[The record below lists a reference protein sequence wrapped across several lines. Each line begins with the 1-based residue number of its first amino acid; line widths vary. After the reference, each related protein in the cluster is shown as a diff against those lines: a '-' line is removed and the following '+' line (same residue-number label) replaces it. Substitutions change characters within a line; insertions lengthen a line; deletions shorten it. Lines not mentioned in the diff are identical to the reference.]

1 MAKNRDNKKEQIELI
16 EPKPTKK
23 AKVQQTS
30 SIKKKDQQT
39 PSIKGD
45 GLKEPS
51 KKVKGYSETFNKNIE
66 KSSTKKE
73 KNINPSEM
81 YKKPDSQ
88 KNLQTDEKKPVIMPL
103 IPLRGLHIYPG
114 VSLSFDVQRDGS
126 KMALKTSERD
136 GEFLF
141 VSSQI
146 EGKNTW
152 PIAEEIHD
160 IGCIVK
166 VRQIIEI
173 PNGGGFKVLA
183 EGYSRGRIV
192 RYVEKAPF
200 YIVEIEELESTLEYE
215 DSYIQAYKRTLLST
229 LENYGIVSG
238 KVSPE
243 MVQVLRNIDFLS
255 LLCDMIASNMSF
267 SHKDK
272 QILLEQLDAIER
284 TKKLIDLIDK
294 ETEITFIEKTIM
306 EKVRITIDKGQK
318 DYFLREQIKAIQ
330 EELGDKIGTQEETNK
345 YNEQLNRLE
354 LNDET
359 RAKLAKEIVRLS
371 NQPLGSPEGSQ
382 IRSYLDVVFELP
394 WGKQSKDR
402 LSILQA
408 RKTLDKDHYGLEKV
422 KERILEF
429 LAVRKLKIESG
440 IAITKGPILCLVGPP
455 GVGKTSIAKSLAEA
469 LGRKYIRMSLG
480 GVHDEAEIR
489 GHRRTYIGSMP
500 GRFIQAMK
508 QAGTDNPLILLDEI
522 DKLGKDYRGD
532 PSSAL
537 LEVLDPEQNNTFRD
551 HYLEIPYDLSKVL
564 FITTANTWETIPQA
578 LLDRMEIV
586 SLSGY
591 TQEEKLEIAIR
602 HIVPKQIKENALK
615 KANIQFSREAILM
628 MIEFYTREAGVRE
641 LERQIAKACRKVA
654 MMMGE
659 KGVKKVTITPM
670 MVEQMLGKKIYHHDL
685 AFTIDQIGVATGLAW
700 TPSGGDTLSIEVD
713 VMDGTGKIEL
723 TGQLG
728 DVMQESARIAISYVR
743 SHAVELNLEKDLIQ
757 KKDIHIHVP
766 AGATPKDGPSAGI
779 TLTTALVSVFTGK
792 PIKHNIAM
800 TGEMTLRGRVLP
812 IGGLKEKLIAA
823 VRAGIDTAIV
833 PLENKKDLEELPESV
848 RSKLTIIFV
857 STIEEVLKEAIRQ

>member
-1 MAKNRDNKKEQIELI
+1 MVKKDETKEKSAKITSKIIKTIQENLSEDTLEIYKNGADQEVVSKKPVNKLPVNKLPVNKTLVNKK
-16 EPKPTKK
+16 P
-23 AKVQQTS
+23 V
-30 SIKKKDQQT
+30 
-39 PSIKGD
+39 
-45 GLKEPS
+45 
-51 KKVKGYSETFNKNIE
+51 
-66 KSSTKKE
+66 KKE
-73 KNINPSEM
+73 KIKNQPQNPS
-81 YKKPDSQ
+81 
-88 KNLQTDEKKPVIMPL
+88 IMPL
-103 IPLRGLHIYPG
+103 IPLKGLHVYPG
-114 VSLSFDVQRDGS
+114 VSISFDVLRDGS
-126 KMALKTSERD
+126 KMALKKSERD

-146 EGKNTW
+146 EGKAAW
-152 PIAEEIHD
+152 PNAEEIHD
-160 IGCIVK
+160 MGCIVK
-166 VRQIIEI
+166 IRQIIEI

-183 EGYSRGRIV
+183 EGHARGRIV
-192 RYVEKAPF
+192 RYIEKAPF
-200 YIVEIEELESTLEYE
+200 YIVEIEELDSVSPYE
-215 DSYIQAYKRTLLST
+215 DSYIQAYKRTLISAV
-229 LENYGIVSG
+229 ENYGVMSG
-238 KVSPE
+238 KVTPE
-243 MVQVLRNIDFLS
+243 MIQVLRNVESIS
-255 LLCDMIASNMSF
+255 LLSDMIASNMAF
-267 SHKDK
+267 SHKEK
-272 QILLEQLDAIER
+272 QTLLESLDSIER

-294 ETEITFIEKTIM
+294 ETEISFIEKSIM
-306 EKVRITIDKGQK
+306 EKVRLTIDKGQK

-345 YNEQLNRLE
+345 YTDQLNKLV

-359 RAKLAKEIVRLS
+359 RTKLTKEIQRLS
-371 NQPLGSPEGSQ
+371 NQPMGSPEGSQ

-394 WGKQSKDR
+394 WGKQTKDR

-440 IAITKGPILCLVGPP
+440 IQDAKGPILCLVGPP
-455 GVGKTSIAKSLAEA
+455 GVGKTSIAKSLAQT

-508 QAGTDNPLILLDEI
+508 QAGTDNPLILLDEV

-551 HYLEIPYDLSKVL
+551 HYIEIPYDLSKVL

-602 HIVPKQIKENALK
+602 HIVPKQVKENALK
-615 KANIQFSREAILM
+615 KTNIQFERQAMVSI
-628 MIEFYTREAGVRE
+628 IEFYTREAGVRE
-641 LERQIAKACRKVA
+641 LERQIAKVCRKVA
-654 MMMGE
+654 MLMGE
-659 KGVKKVTITPM
+659 KGVNKVIITPII
-670 MVEQMLGKKIYHHDL
+670 VEQMLGKKIYHHDL
-685 AFTIDQIGVATGLAW
+685 AFTTDQVGVATGLAW

-713 VMDGTGKIEL
+713 IMDGTGKIEL

-743 SHAVELNLEKDLIQ
+743 SHASELNVDKDVIQ

-792 PIKHNIAM
+792 AIKHNIAM

-833 PLENKKDLEELPESV
+833 PLDNKKDIEELPESV
-848 RSKLTIIFV
+848 RSKLTIHFV
-857 STIEEVLKEAIRQ
+857 STIEEVLKEAIRA

>member
-1 MAKNRDNKKEQIELI
+1 MTKNRDTTKGSI
-16 EPKPTKK
+16 EP
-23 AKVQQTS
+23 
-30 SIKKKDQQT
+30 
-39 PSIKGD
+39 
-45 GLKEPS
+45 
-51 KKVKGYSETFNKNIE
+51 ET
-66 KSSTKKE
+66 
-73 KNINPSEM
+73 
-81 YKKPDSQ
+81 
-88 KNLQTDEKKPVIMPL
+88 QTDALSGTASKQSIMPL
-103 IPLRGLHIYPG
+103 IPLKGLHIYPG
-114 VSLSFDVQRDGS
+114 VSLSFDVLRDGS

-146 EGKNTW
+146 EGKFIWPNT
-152 PIAEEIHD
+152 EEIHEF
-160 IGCIVK
+160 GCIVK
-166 VRQIIEI
+166 IRQIIEI

-183 EGYSRGRIV
+183 EGHARGRIV

-200 YIVEIEELESTLEYE
+200 YIVEIQELESILTYE
-215 DSYIQAYKRTLLST
+215 DSYIQAYKRTLLSA
-229 LENYGIVSG
+229 LENFGTMSG
-238 KVSPE
+238 KATPE
-243 MVQVLRNIDFLS
+243 MIAVLRTVESFS
-255 LLCDMIASNMSF
+255 LLCDMIASNMNF
-267 SHKDK
+267 GNKEK
-272 QILLEQLDAIER
+272 QALLETLDVIER
-284 TKKLIDLIDK
+284 AKSLTALIDR

-306 EKVRITIDKGQK
+306 EKVRVTIDKGQK
-318 DYFLREQIKAIQ
+318 DYFLREQIKVIQ

-345 YNEQLNRLE
+345 YNEQLTRLQLNVENR
-354 LNDET
+354 T
-359 RAKLAKEIVRLS
+359 KLAKEILRLS
-371 NQPLGSPEGSQ
+371 NQPMGSPEGSQ

-394 WGKQSKDR
+394 WGKLSKDH
-402 LSILQA
+402 LSIIQA

-429 LAVRKLKIESG
+429 LAVRKLKIENG
-440 IAITKGPILCLVGPP
+440 ITDSKGPILCFVGPP

-586 SLSGY
+586 LLSGY
-591 TQEEKLEIAIR
+591 TQEEKLEIAVR
-602 HIVPKQIKENALK
+602 HIVPKQIRENALK
-615 KANIQFSREAILM
+615 KSNIQFSREAILT
-628 MIEFYTREAGVRE
+628 MIEFYTRESGVRE
-641 LERQIAKACRKVA
+641 LERQIAKACRKAA
-654 MMMGE
+654 MMIEE
-659 KGVKKVTITPM
+659 KGMKKVAVTPA
-670 MVEQMLGKKIYHHDL
+670 VAQQMLGKKIYRHDL
-685 AFTIDQIGVATGLAW
+685 AFTTDQIGVATGLAW
-700 TPSGGDTLSIEVD
+700 TPFGGDTLSIEVD
-713 VMDGTGKIEL
+713 VMDGSGKIEL

-743 SHAVELNLEKDLIQ
+743 SHASELNLDKDLLQ

-792 PIKHNIAM
+792 AVKHNIAM

-833 PLENKKDLEELPESV
+833 PLENKKDLEDLPESV
-848 RSKLTIIFV
+848 LSKLDIHFV
-857 STIEEVLKEAIRQ
+857 STIEEVLKEAIR

>member
-1 MAKNRDNKKEQIELI
+1 MA
-16 EPKPTKK
+16 TKSEK
-23 AKVQQTS
+23 SKSMTR
-30 SIKKKDQQT
+30 
-39 PSIKGD
+39 
-45 GLKEPS
+45 LES
-51 KKVKGYSETFNKNIE
+51 KKS
-66 KSSTKKE
+66 KE
-73 KNINPSEM
+73 KKTAGTAPHELM
-81 YKKPDSQ
+81 
-88 KNLQTDEKKPVIMPL
+88 VMPL
-103 IPLRGLHIYPG
+103 IPLRGLHIFPG
-114 VSLSFDVQRDGS
+114 VSLSFDILREGS
-126 KMALKTSERD
+126 KLALKNLDRD
-136 GEFLF
+136 SGEFMF
-141 VSSQI
+141 VSAQADTINSWP
-146 EGKNTW
+146 NTED
-152 PIAEEIHD
+152 IYD

-173 PNGGGFKVLA
+173 SSGSGFKVLA
-183 EGYSRGRIV
+183 EGYARGRIT
-192 RYVEKAPF
+192 RYIEKAPF
-200 YIVEIEELESTLEYE
+200 YIVEVEQL
-215 DSYIQAYKRTLLST
+215 DSIISGDDNVIQAYKRTLINSF
-229 LENYGIVSG
+229 ENFGLISG
-238 KVSPE
+238 KISPE
-243 MVQVLRNIDFLS
+243 MIQVIRSVESLS
-255 LLCDMIASNMSF
+255 LLCDMVASNMNF

-272 QILLEQLDAIER
+272 QHILETLDVLER
-284 TKKLIDLIDK
+284 TKKLISIIER
-294 ETEITFIEKTIM
+294 ETEIAFIEKNIM
-306 EKVRITIDKGQK
+306 DKVRVTIEKGQK
-318 DYFLREQIKAIQ
+318 DYFLREQLKVIQ
-330 EELGDKIGTQEETNK
+330 EELGDKIGTQEETKK
-345 YNEQLNRLE
+345 YSEQLGRLE
-354 LNDET
+354 INDET
-359 RAKLAKEIVRLS
+359 RAKLTKEIQRLS
-371 NQPLGSPEGSQ
+371 NQPIGSPEGSQ
-382 IRSYLDVVFELP
+382 IRSYLDVVFDLP
-394 WGKQSKDR
+394 WGKQTKDQ
-402 LSILQA
+402 LSILLA
-408 RKTLDKDHYGLEKV
+408 RKILDKDHYGLEKV

-440 IAITKGPILCLVGPP
+440 NMSAKGPILCLVGPP
-455 GVGKTSIAKSLAEA
+455 GVGKTSIARSLAEA

-480 GVHDEAEIR
+480 GIHDEAEIR

-522 DKLGKDYRGD
+522 DKLGMDYRGD

-586 SLSGY
+586 NLNGY

-615 KANIQFSREAILM
+615 KVNIKFTREAVLS

-654 MMMGE
+654 MLMGE
-659 KGVKKVTITPM
+659 KGIKKSTITPE
-670 MVEQMLGKKIYHHDL
+670 VLEDMLGKKIYRHDL
-685 AFTIDQIGVATGLAW
+685 AFTTDQVGVATGLAW
-700 TPSGGDTLSIEVD
+700 TPAGGDTLSIEANI
-713 VMDGTGKIEL
+713 MDGTGKIEL

-743 SHAVELNLEKDLIQ
+743 SHADELNLEKEPIQ

-779 TLTTALVSVFTGK
+779 ALTTALVSVFTGK

-833 PLENKKDLEELPESV
+833 PLENKKDLDELPESV
-848 RSKLTIIFV
+848 KSKLTIHFV
-857 STIEEVLKEAIRQ
+857 SKIEEVLKEALR

>member
-1 MAKNRDNKKEQIELI
+1 MTVNRKSKNGPVGSDESKTADKKNMRPAFRTKPAAKA
-16 EPKPTKK
+16 PAK
-23 AKVQQTS
+23 APARK
-30 SIKKKDQQT
+30 
-39 PSIKGD
+39 
-45 GLKEPS
+45 S
-51 KKVKGYSETFNKNIE
+51 KKSGPGEREIDSIYR
-66 KSSTKKE
+66 KE
-73 KNINPSEM
+73 KHAEPGD
-81 YKKPDSQ
+81 P
-88 KNLQTDEKKPVIMPL
+88 LEKRQIVMPL
-103 IPLRGLHIYPG
+103 IPLKGLHIYPG
-114 VSLSFDVQRDGS
+114 VSLSFDVLRDGS
-126 KMALKTSERD
+126 KMALKRSERD
-136 GEFLF
+136 GELLF

-146 EGKNTW
+146 EGKITW

-160 IGCIVK
+160 VGCVVK
-166 VRQIIEI
+166 IRQIIEL

-183 EGYSRGRIV
+183 EGHSRGRIL
-192 RYVEKAPF
+192 RYIEKAPF
-200 YIVEIEELESTLEYE
+200 YIVEIEEMDSVSPYI
-215 DSYIQAYKRTLLST
+215 DSYIQAYRRTLLST
-229 LENYGIVSG
+229 LENYGTMSS
-238 KVSPE
+238 KVPPE
-243 MVQVLRNIDFLS
+243 MISVLRSVESLS
-255 LLCDMIASNMSF
+255 LLSDMIASNMNF
-267 SHKDK
+267 PHREK
-272 QILLEQLDAIER
+272 QDLLETFDVVER
-284 TKKLIDLIDK
+284 TKKLIDLIGK
-294 ETEITFIEKTIM
+294 ETEISFIEKTIM
-306 EKVRITIDKGQK
+306 EKVRTTIDKGQK
-318 DYFLREQIKAIQ
+318 DYFLREQIRVIQ
-330 EELGDKIGTQEETNK
+330 EELGDKIGIQEETDK
-345 YNEQLNRLE
+345 YNEQMGRLV
-354 LNDET
+354 LRDEI
-359 RAKLAKEIVRLS
+359 REKLSKEIARLA

-440 IAITKGPILCLVGPP
+440 INDSKGPILCLVGPP

-480 GVHDEAEIR
+480 GVRDEAEIR

-522 DKLGKDYRGD
+522 DKLGNDYRGD
-532 PSSAL
+532 PSAAL

-586 SLSGY
+586 MLSGY
-591 TQEEKLEIAIR
+591 TQEEKLEIAVR
-602 HIVPKQIKENALK
+602 HIVPKQVKENALK
-615 KANIQFSREAILM
+615 KTNIAFSREAILE
-628 MIEFYTREAGVRE
+628 MIEFYTREAGVRG

-659 KGVKKVTITPM
+659 KDVKRVSITPENL
-670 MVEQMLGKKIYHHDL
+670 EQILGKKVYRHDQ
-685 AFTIDQIGVATGLAW
+685 AFTTDQVGVATGLAW
-700 TPSGGDTLSIEVD
+700 TPSGGDTLAIEVD
-713 VMDGTGKIEL
+713 VMDGSGKIEL

-743 SHAVELNLEKDLIQ
+743 SHAGALAIDKDLIQ
-757 KKDIHIHVP
+757 KSDIHIHVP

-792 PIKHNIAM
+792 GIKHNVAM

-833 PLENKKDLEELPESV
+833 PLENKKDLEDLPESV
-848 RSKLTIIFV
+848 LSKLTIHFV
-857 STIEEVLKEAIRQ
+857 STIEEVLKEAIR

>member
-1 MAKNRDNKKEQIELI
+1 MVKNRE
-16 EPKPTKK
+16 
-23 AKVQQTS
+23 
-30 SIKKKDQQT
+30 KKKDLVE
-39 PSIKGD
+39 SIEPATAKKE
-45 GLKEPS
+45 KEPMTPL
-51 KKVKGYSETFNKNIE
+51 KKSARKN
-66 KSSTKKE
+66 STKKE
-73 KNINPSEM
+73 KAFDPVSM
-81 YKKPDSQ
+81 YKKKENQ
-88 KNLQTDEKKPVIMPL
+88 EKTDIKEKKQMVMPL
-103 IPLRGLHIYPG
+103 IPLKGLHIYPG
-114 VSLSFDVQRDGS
+114 VSLSFDVLRDGS

-146 EGKNTW
+146 EGKFTW
-152 PIAEEIHD
+152 PDSEEIHEV
-160 IGCIVK
+160 GCIVQI
-166 VRQIIEI
+166 RQIIEL

-183 EGYSRGRIV
+183 EGHSRGRIL
-192 RYVEKAPF
+192 RYIEKAPF
-200 YIVEIEELESTLEYE
+200 YIVEIEELDSISPYE
-215 DSYIQAYKRTLLST
+215 DSYVQAYKRTLLT
-229 LENYGIVSG
+229 ALENYGVMSS
-238 KVSPE
+238 KVTPE
-243 MVQVLRNIDFLS
+243 MISVLRNVESIS
-255 LLCDMIASNMSF
+255 LLSDMIASNMNF
-267 SHKDK
+267 SHSEK
-272 QILLEQLDAIER
+272 QTLLESLDVIER
-284 TKKLIDLIDK
+284 TKNLIHLIEK
-294 ETEITFIEKTIM
+294 ETEISFIEKTIM
-306 EKVRITIDKGQK
+306 EKVRTTIDKGQK
-318 DYFLREQIKAIQ
+318 DYFLREQIKVIQ
-330 EELGDKIGTQEETNK
+330 EELGDKIGTQEETDR
-345 YNEQLNRLE
+345 YNEQLSRLT
-354 LNDET
+354 LNEET
-359 RAKLAKEIVRLS
+359 RTKLSKEISRLS
-371 NQPLGSPEGSQ
+371 NQPMGSPEGSQ

-429 LAVRKLKIESG
+429 LAVRKLKIENG
-440 IAITKGPILCLVGPP
+440 IADSKGPILCLVGPP

-537 LEVLDPEQNNTFRD
+537 LEVLDPEQNNNFRD

-591 TQEEKLEIAIR
+591 TQEEKLEIAVR

-615 KANIQFSREAILM
+615 KTNIQFSREAILT

-641 LERQIAKACRKVA
+641 LERQIAKSCRKVA

-659 KGVKKVTITPM
+659 KGVKKVSITPAV
-670 MVEQMLGKKIYHHDL
+670 VEEMLGKKIYRHDL
-685 AFTIDQIGVATGLAW
+685 AFTTDQIGVATGLAW
-700 TPSGGDTLSIEVD
+700 TPFGGDTLSIEVD

-743 SHAVELNLEKDLIQ
+743 SHAGELNLDKELIQ

-792 PIKHNIAM
+792 AVKHNIAM

-812 IGGLKEKLIAA
+812 IGGIKEKLIAA

-848 RSKLTIIFV
+848 RSKLTIYFV
-857 STIEEVLKEAIRQ
+857 STIDEVLKEAIR